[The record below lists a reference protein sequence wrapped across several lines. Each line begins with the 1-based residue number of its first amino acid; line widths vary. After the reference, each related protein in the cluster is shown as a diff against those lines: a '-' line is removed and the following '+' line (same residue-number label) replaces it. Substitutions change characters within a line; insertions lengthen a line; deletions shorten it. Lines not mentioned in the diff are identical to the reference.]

1 MLHSHLTCKNVH
13 NSKLNRNDIRMI
25 FFCKAFVVKDS
36 KFQKSDTTRGATTQL
51 AHSLIRILV
60 FGSQFWFG
68 TLFLCEAQK
77 KAIILLSKI
86 LFILLISNN
95 TEHFTFLPY
104 SIM

>member
-51 AHSLIRILV
+51 AHSLIRNLV

-68 TLFLCEAQK
+68 SARFFCVRRK
-77 KAIILLSKI
+77 KKL
-86 LFILLISNN
+86 
-95 TEHFTFLPY
+95 
-104 SIM
+104 

>member
-51 AHSLIRILV
+51 AHSLIRNVV

-68 TLFLCEAQK
+68 SASDQ
-77 KAIILLSKI
+77 LLVVPVI
-86 LFILLISNN
+86 RTNISRVA
-95 TEHFTFLPY
+95 TPAEKSF
-104 SIM
+104 